1 MTTENNTNIRELISL
16 IKHYFPSNLSYD
28 DPAYQASAEHQRL
41 LKKQKDMLENTAFLD
56 SLTSALEQVSYPYP
70 LINWSNLEDYPDI
83 EYKILLHKHQDI
95 LDNDNLLL
103 EELNGVRKDLY
114 LWISIIGKYY
124 YYTIEKMI
132 KRYEKY
138 YFCYDV
144 LHDEDEV
151 TMVHRLEQFFAQNP
165 VLTRCFL
172 TLDEAGKCLR
182 VAFNQERIHKPLTA
196 ALLQPQPRFAE
207 NLICAERLAIAL
219 PCRQELTRR
228 WHLLTVEVSA
238 IHKVCAV

>member
-1 MTTENNTNIRELISL
+1 MTTENNTNIRELMSL

-56 SLTSALEQVSYPYP
+56 CLTSALEQISYPYP

-95 LDNDNLLL
+95 LDNDDLLL
-103 EELNGVRKDLY
+103 EQLNGIRKDLY

-132 KRYEKY
+132 KRDGKY

-151 TMVHRLEQFFAQNP
+151 TMVHRLEQFFTQKDYVKLPEDAANYLLEDIETELSP
-165 VLTRCFL
+165 RSETTVF
-172 TLDEAGKCLR
+172 KCL
-182 VAFNQERIHKPLTA
+182 FNDLFTNKIT
-196 ALLQPQPRFAE
+196 
-207 NLICAERLAIAL
+207 NLEVWL
-219 PCRQELTRR
+219 P
-228 WHLLTVEVSA
+228 
-238 IHKVCAV
+238 